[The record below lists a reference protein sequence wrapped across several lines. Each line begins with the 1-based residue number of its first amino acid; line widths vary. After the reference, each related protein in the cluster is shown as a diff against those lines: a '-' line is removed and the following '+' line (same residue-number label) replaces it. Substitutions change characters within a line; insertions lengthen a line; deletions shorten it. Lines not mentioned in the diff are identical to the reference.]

1 MSEISTSQ
9 RLEKEIEQLANLE
22 KLLEKGEGTLFVN
35 NNSHP
40 VMLSTQVGH
49 GYKEEFLNIVR
60 SVKGLALLSLNLPN
74 NEYREKIQ
82 GEVLKILPNFN
93 QMLKLNSMPSQ
104 NSSIQSIPVE
114 GFRFT
119 YTFDTNKKS
128 FVATLNYQNVNSI
141 PSIQTRILG
150 IHGLIEEALS
160 VNQDAVS
167 QVEDYKNFLEGKLN
181 ELYEVKKNLEEFIKE
196 KSLEEFSNRFKEE
209 AEQVPVMKSIAVTFA
224 LVILTTVMLVYVI
237 IEAISGTSTTASW
250 QLFLAKLSIIAFFGG
265 ISIYLLRY
273 TLRLIERRQE
283 YLYKSLVL
291 STFPALNFFLQD
303 DRSRYE
309 LIKTLIL
316 ENQKLQ
322 TLSPKEE
329 KLPVEEIVKLLSV
342 IKSSK

>member
-1 MSEISTSQ
+1 MSDISTSQ

-40 VMLSTQVGH
+40 VMLSPKVGY
-49 GYKEEFLNIVR
+49 GYREELLNIVR

-82 GEVLKILPNFN
+82 REMLKILPNFN

-104 NSSIQSIPVE
+104 NSSIQSVPVE
-114 GFRFT
+114 GFRFS

-196 KSLEEFSNRFKEE
+196 KSLEEFSKRFREE
-209 AEQVPVMKSIAVTFA
+209 ADNIPVWISAIATGLSIAATGVV
-224 LVILTTVMLVYVI
+224 LYLLILKAMDSDINSVNWQFFLTKLTIV
-237 IEAISGTSTTASW
+237 AI
-250 QLFLAKLSIIAFFGG
+250 LGG
-265 ISIYLLRY
+265 ISIYLLKY
-273 TLRLIERRQE
+273 TVKLVERQQE
-283 YLYKSLVL
+283 YRYKALTL

-322 TLSPKEE
+322 TLSSREDR
-329 KLPVEEIVKLLSV
+329 LPVEEIIKLLSV